1 MKDLELTS
9 TDICEPLNEEAWNK
23 LTYEAWV
30 KKIGTPKEMAEKIKK
45 NPEKIVSVIYK
56 KMGDVK
62 GKKIA
67 NLMGSNGTKAVAL
80 ALLGA
85 DVTVVD
91 FSEGNKRYGME
102 LAEEVGVKIN
112 YCLENIIDMPESEKT
127 ADYDIVFAEMGIL
140 HYFTDLAPF
149 FNTSYGLLKK
159 GGKFILRDFHPVSYK
174 LITSRGTTAKIRKHK
189 VTGDYFSTELVES
202 SLSLAKYSPQ
212 LAAEKVY
219 LRKWNLGEIITAIAG
234 ENLIIKELVEE
245 PNLSCEQFDKGIPKT
260 FTIVSVK

>member
-1 MKDLELTS
+1 MKDLNVTS
-9 TDICEPLNEEAWNK
+9 TDICEPINEEAWNK

-30 KKIGTPKEMAEKIKK
+30 KKIGTPKEMAEKIMK
-45 NPEKIVSVIYK
+45 NPKKTVSVIYEK
-56 KMGDVK
+56 FGDVK
-62 GKKIA
+62 NKKIA

-91 FSEGNKRYGME
+91 FSEGNKRYAME
-102 LAEEVGVKIN
+102 LAEAAGVKIT
-112 YCLENIIDMPESEKT
+112 YCLENIIDMPAKEKT
-127 ADYDIVFAEMGIL
+127 EDYDLVFAEMGIL
-140 HYFTDLAPF
+140 HYFTDLEPF
-149 FNTSYGLLKK
+149 FNTVYNLLKK
-159 GGKFILRDFHPVSYK
+159 GGKFVLRDFHPVSYK

-202 SLSLAKYSPQ
+202 SLSLAKYSPE
-212 LAAEKVY
+212 LASEKVY
-219 LRKWNLGEIITAIAG
+219 LRKWNLGEVVTAVAQ

-260 FTIVSVK
+260 FTVVAVK